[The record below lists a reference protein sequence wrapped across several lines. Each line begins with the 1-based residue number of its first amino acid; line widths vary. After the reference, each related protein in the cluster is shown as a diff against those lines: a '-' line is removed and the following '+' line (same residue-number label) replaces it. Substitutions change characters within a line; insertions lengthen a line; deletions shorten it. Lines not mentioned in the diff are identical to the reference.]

1 MYAVIFRAE
10 IAQLDAEYLATAAR
24 MRELAMERYGCRDFT
39 ACTEGNREIA
49 ISYWDS
55 EEQILAWKRDREHLA
70 AQKKGRTSWYAS
82 YTVEVARIERAHSS

>member
-10 IAQLDAEYLATAAR
+10 IAQLDAEYLAIAAR
-24 MRELAMERYGCRDFT
+24 MLELAIERYGCREFT
-39 ACTEGNREIA
+39 ACTEGSTEIA

-70 AQKKGRTSWYAS
+70 AQHKGRTSWYAS
-82 YTVEVARIERAHSS
+82 YTVEVTRVERAYTS